1 MYHYGNMLKDS
12 VYTYITDL
20 GLCRPVNV
28 KSSQNEYEKQVYG
41 VLPYM
46 SPEILRGGEYTQ
58 KSDIYGFGIIAYEV
72 YPSKRPKTK
81 KLYNLL
87 NDLYVRK
94 HYGEINK
101 QIEEADKINEKLT
114 SGLSNFTV

>member
-1 MYHYGNMLKDS
+1 MDIIKQCWD
-12 VYTYITDL
+12 TD
-20 GLCRPVNV
+20 
-28 KSSQNEYEKQVYG
+28 
-41 VLPYM
+41 
-46 SPEILRGGEYTQ
+46 
-58 KSDIYGFGIIAYEV
+58 
-72 YPSKRPKTK
+72 PSKRPKTK

-114 SGLSNFTV
+114 SSLLLHSEIR